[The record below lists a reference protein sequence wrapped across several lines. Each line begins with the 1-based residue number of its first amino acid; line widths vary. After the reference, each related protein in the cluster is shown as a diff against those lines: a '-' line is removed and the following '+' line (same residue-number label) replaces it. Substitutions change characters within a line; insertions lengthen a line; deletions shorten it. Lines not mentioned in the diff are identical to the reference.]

1 MAYLYSSL
9 FNIIFCESNNKKNKM
24 IVQIIK
30 YEKLTKLVGLFWFMT
45 IQIKHERNNK
55 HYNSNANT

>member
-1 MAYLYSSL
+1 
-9 FNIIFCESNNKKNKM
+9 M

-55 HYNSNANT
+55 HYNSIAHT